1 MTLEPQNSA
10 QYALTLLDRVVQ
22 KPEERAELCF
32 QLNDVLMQILR
43 ARCEI
48 QYLKEFFKRMCSWRR
63 DKIFAL
69 IEPKIIFNT
78 PPLWTSSW
86 FIVECFLRLIVFDL
100 ACAIGKDWAQEVTI
114 KNIVA
119 KEEANIIERARLSG
133 LETRIHVI
141 RSALYH
147 STEVQ
152 QWKETNSFDDICAL
166 GCASVVCFPNEGVED
181 EWILNGRPTFTAL
194 RVFERCSTI
203 FAAAGM
209 VHEILEANEN
219 TDNFALEDP
228 THTAATLQWARRW
241 KGDLAD
247 PHRDLLTERLLRAL
261 PENGCTPLD
270 EATPAYWD
278 SPDREGAEA
287 RVRPYAFYLNTS
299 RPDIAGESMKKARE
313 YTKTVWDEP
322 EESILFEAA
331 AIASLH
337 HAIQQVCDVRILNRF
352 VFDDNTPFLVLEHF
366 RFLAEEKNATRYVP
380 RLVRSRGVWF
390 VLLPVPEVSAEF
402 QCVRARNWAD
412 AIARWCVLLRDGRAK
427 GFMARGK
434 NASNTI
440 ASVLNQNA
448 REVNKDPLRAALAG
462 KI

>member
-1 MTLEPQNSA
+1 MSFESSNHIQCTFE
-10 QYALTLLDRVVQ
+10 LLDRIAL
-22 KPEERAELCF
+22 KPEERTELCF
-32 QLNDVLMQILR
+32 RLNDTLMHLLH

-48 QYLKEFFKRMCSWRR
+48 HYLNDFFKRLCSWRR

-69 IEPKIIFNT
+69 IEPKIIDNA
-78 PPLWTSSW
+78 PPLWISSW
-86 FIVECFLRLIVFDL
+86 YIIECFLRLIVFDL
-100 ACAIGKDWAQEVTI
+100 ACATGKEWIRGIAL
-114 KNIVA
+114 KNIME
-119 KEEANIIERARLSG
+119 KEEANIIERARVSG
-133 LETRIHVI
+133 LETKVSVV
-141 RSALYH
+141 RSALFR
-147 STEVQ
+147 STEVL
-152 QWKETNSFDDICAL
+152 QWKEPLSFDDICAL
-166 GCASVVCFPNEGVED
+166 GCASVVCFPNED
-181 EWILNGRPTFTAL
+181 ADDDWILNGRPTFTAL

-203 FAAAGM
+203 FAAAGI
-209 VHEILEANEN
+209 VREILEANEN
-219 TDNFALEDP
+219 TEDFALEDQA
-228 THTAATLQWARRW
+228 HTAATVQWARRW

-261 PENGCTPLD
+261 PEGGCTPLD

-322 EESILFEAA
+322 EDSPLFEAA

-352 VFDDNTPFLVLEHF
+352 VFDDNTPFSVLSHF
-366 RFLAEEKNATRYVP
+366 RSLSEEKNATRYVP
-380 RLVRSRGVWF
+380 RLMRSRGVWF

-434 NASNTI
+434 NANNTI

-448 REVNKDPLRAALAG
+448 REVTKDPLRAALAG